1 MSKTTLIKNA
11 SWVIGWEKDKNGKD
25 AGHRFFRN
33 ADVAFKDGT
42 LIHVGPGYSGTADET
57 IDGSRMMVMPG
68 FISIHNH
75 PTSEP
80 GNKGLNEELGSP
92 KLGQSGL
99 YEYMPVFRIMP
110 EAAPYTSRYA
120 IHEML
125 KSGVTTYADL
135 SGARE
140 NWVDEVAGTG
150 IRGVLCP
157 MYRSAAWSTK
167 NGHSVV
173 YDWDPEAGER
183 GMERAIEIVEEADR
197 HPSGRMSGM
206 MGPSQIDTCTP
217 ELIQASHAEA
227 KKRGIKMQIHAAQS
241 VVEFNEMTQRHG
253 LTPLEWLDS
262 IGVLDESTIIGH
274 CIFLNDHPWLHWPQ
288 ADDFNLLVKSGTSV
302 AHCPTVFWRRGIAM
316 NNVGRYVKA
325 GIPLGLGTDTF
336 PHNFIHEME
345 VAMIVGRIMSGDF
358 TNASTE
364 EIFDAGTIGAAKTL
378 GRTDIGRLEVGC
390 KADMVLVDLDHAYMQ
405 PVRDP
410 LRSLLYSAGD
420 RAVKH
425 VYVDGTQVVRDGEV
439 ITIDVAEAAAK
450 MTEYQQVTMSSVRQR
465 DWAQRPVEELSPL
478 SYPDA
483 AN

>member
-1 MSKTTLIKNA
+1 
-11 SWVIGWEKDKNGKD
+11 
-25 AGHRFFRN
+25 
-33 ADVAFKDGT
+33 
-42 LIHVGPGYSGTADET
+42 
-57 IDGSRMMVMPG
+57 
-68 FISIHNH
+68 
-75 PTSEP
+75 
-80 GNKGLNEELGSP
+80 
-92 KLGQSGL
+92 
-99 YEYMPVFRIMP
+99 
-110 EAAPYTSRYA
+110 
-120 IHEML
+120 
-125 KSGVTTYADL
+125 
-135 SGARE
+135 
-140 NWVDEVAGTG
+140 
-150 IRGVLCP
+150 
-157 MYRSAAWSTK
+157 
-167 NGHSVV
+167 
-173 YDWDPEAGER
+173 
-183 GMERAIEIVEEADR
+183 MERAIEIVEEADR

-241 VVEFNEMTQRHG
+241 VVEFNEMTHRHG

-420 RAVKH
+420 RASMSMS
-425 VYVDGTQVVRDGEV
+425 TAPRWCATVR
-439 ITIDVAEAAAK
+439 
-450 MTEYQQVTMSSVRQR
+450 
-465 DWAQRPVEELSPL
+465 
-478 SYPDA
+478 
-483 AN
+483 